1 MAKETAAARRTRIEG
16 LLSHYDEAS
25 RQLRKLAK
33 DVDSMKEQI
42 KEIPP
47 GTYGEWIRSAG
58 TPREIMDQQAVKRDY
73 EERGATLPTKT
84 TDAPIVVTHA
94 AASSR

>member
-1 MAKETAAARRTRIEG
+1 MPRETAAAKRSRIEG
-16 LLSHYDEAS
+16 LLADYDDKS

-33 DVDSMKEQI
+33 DVDSLKDQI
-42 KEIPP
+42 RDVPP

-58 TPREIMDQQAVKRDY
+58 TPREIMDQAAVKRQY
-73 EERGATLPTKT
+73 EERGETLPTKT

-94 AASSR
+94 AATR